1 MSRIG
6 PGDTLRI
13 LLIAERESLREQIG
27 AILAQYAGD
36 HRLFWVAQAEVAAKR
51 AEDLLPH
58 LILVDDDLTGTP
70 APMVIRQLTATVPA
84 AVTLIMVEEGAMATA
99 RQSVLNGARGFVVK
113 PLIADDFWATIYQL
127 LVQNQAPAIESAH
140 DAVPGHVI
148 VFVGPKGG
156 TGRTT
161 IAANTAIA
169 IHKESGKSVVLVDAD
184 YNAPALD
191 VALNLEGDNDISLLL
206 ARASRMDRELVSSVL
221 AKHSSG
227 IQVLLAPPP
236 ALGVLDISLPQIE
249 QIVSN
254 LRSMFDW
261 VVIDLGVLPDEAGYA
276 FLDNADFIAITVLPE
291 LVCLRNTRLMLDQL
305 HSRGYA
311 DNKVWLVLNRSTITA
326 GVSQHDIE
334 ERLHVRIHH
343 CVPDDQPLVSLAV
356 NRGVPLVMSHSR
368 SAVARA
374 IQGLAQE
381 FVKATN
387 APRKAGAAAG
397 ATASAAATAAAAAA
411 VGAAPAPMHVN
422 GNSAKAASKPAN
434 RGGLFSRVFH
444 RTSSVDA

>member
-58 LILVDDDLTGTP
+58 LILVDDDLTGIP
-70 APMVIRQLTATVPA
+70 APQAIRQLSAAVPA
-84 AVTLIMVEEGAMATA
+84 AVTLIMVEEGAMGVA
-99 RQSVLNGARGFVVK
+99 RQAVLNGARGFVVK
-113 PLIADDFWATIYQL
+113 PLIADDFWSTIYQL
-127 LVQNQAPAIESAH
+127 LVQNQAPSSEPTH
-140 DAVPGHVI
+140 DNSPGNVV

-156 TGRTT
+156 TGRTLIT
-161 IAANTAIA
+161 VNTAIA
-169 IHKESGKSVVLVDAD
+169 VRKETGKSVVLVDAD

-191 VALNLEGDNDISLLL
+191 VALNLEGDNDISMLL
-206 ARASRMDRELVSSVL
+206 ARISRLDRELVSTVL
-221 AKHSSG
+221 VKHSSG
-227 IQVLLAPPP
+227 IEVLLAPPP
-236 ALGVLDISLPQIE
+236 SYGALDISLPQVE

-261 VVIDLGVLPDEAGYA
+261 VFIDLGVLPDEAGYA
-276 FLDNADFIAITVLPE
+276 FLDNADYIVMTVLPE

-305 HSRGYA
+305 HARGYGE
-311 DNKVWLVLNRSTITA
+311 NKVRLVLNRA
-326 GVSQHDIE
+326 GISGGVNQGDIE

-343 CVPDDQPLVSLAV
+343 TVPDDQPLVSLSI
-356 NRGVPLVMSHSR
+356 NRGVPLILSHSR

-374 IQGLAQE
+374 IQSLAQR
-381 FVKATN
+381 FVAET
-387 APRKAGAAAG
+387 AG
-397 ATASAAATAAAAAA
+397 SAA
-411 VGAAPAPMHVN
+411 VAPN
-422 GNSAKAASKPAN
+422 TISAKPN
-434 RGGLFSRVFH
+434 LRGGLFNRVFH
-444 RTSSVDA
+444 RATSVDA